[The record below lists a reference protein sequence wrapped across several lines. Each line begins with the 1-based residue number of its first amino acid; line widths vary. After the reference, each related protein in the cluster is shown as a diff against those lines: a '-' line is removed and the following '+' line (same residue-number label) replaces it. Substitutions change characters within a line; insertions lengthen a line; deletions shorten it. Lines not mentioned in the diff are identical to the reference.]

1 VTSRSARLYDF
12 TNPATHNQV
21 GKRREAMEVMTRTIR
36 ALLLGSAI
44 ALAAVGNAA
53 AETKV
58 IIGEQNWTGAVAI
71 QYVLKA
77 VMEKYLD
84 AEVGSIAA
92 AEQALWEAMDKGD
105 GSVDIVPDMWTEHL
119 PEQMTKYVAK
129 GSRESIILNET
140 PYVGQEGIYVPGY
153 VQDKHN
159 IRKVGDLASPEIAK
173 LFDTDGDGKGEWW
186 PGAVGWE
193 ATNHSEVRAKS
204 YGFAPYFTS
213 TTVEQPVFLTQLD
226 AAMTKQEPIV
236 FYYWEPEW
244 IFAVYDLRKLEEPAF
259 DGKSDGCYKF
269 FQPQVDPNWLEN
281 SSITCDQPP
290 THVYIA
296 HSRELANRAPGI
308 GQFLRQIRLEANTV
322 NEWIL
327 AIDREK
333 KDPQQVAS
341 DWIEAN
347 KEIVEG
353 QWLKDVPLTN

>member
-1 VTSRSARLYDF
+1 
-12 TNPATHNQV
+12 
-21 GKRREAMEVMTRTIR
+21 MTRTIR

-44 ALAAVGNAA
+44 ALAAVSGAA

-71 QYVLKA
+71 QNILEA

-92 AEQALWEAMDKGD
+92 AEQVIWEAMDKGD
-105 GSVDIVPDMWTEHL
+105 GSVDILPDAWTEHL
-119 PEQMTKYVAK
+119 PEQMNKYVVK

-140 PYVGQEGIYVPGY
+140 PYLGQEGIYVPGF

-159 IRKVGDLASPEIAK
+159 IRKVGDLANPEIAK

-204 YGFAPYFTS
+204 YGFAPHFTS
-213 TTVEQPVFLTQLD
+213 TTVEQPVFLAQLD
-226 AAMTKQEPIV
+226 AAMTQEKPIL
-236 FYYWEPEW
+236 FYYWSPEW
-244 IFAVYDLRKLEEPAF
+244 IFAVYDLRKLEEPPF
-259 DGKSDGCYKF
+259 DGFATDDYKGAANYKPDGCYKF
-269 FQPQVDPNWLEN
+269 YQPQVDPNWLEN
-281 SSITCDQPP
+281 SSITCDQPA

-296 HSRELANRAPGI
+296 HTRELANRAPGI
-308 GQFLRQIRLEANTV
+308 GQFLRQIRLDDKTV

-327 AIDREK
+327 AIDRDK
-333 KDPQQVAS
+333 KDAQQVAS
-341 DWIEAN
+341 DWIETN

>member
-1 VTSRSARLYDF
+1 MKGIIRS
-12 TNPATHNQV
+12 
-21 GKRREAMEVMTRTIR
+21 
-36 ALLLGSAI
+36 LLLGSAI
-44 ALAAVGNAA
+44 SFAAIAG
-53 AETKV
+53 AEAKTQV
-58 IIGEQNWTGAVAI
+58 VIGEQTWTGATAI
-71 QYVLKA
+71 QYVLKS

-92 AEQALWEAMDKGD
+92 TEQAIWEAMDRGD
-105 GSVDIVPDMWTEHL
+105 GSVDILPDAWTEHL
-119 PEQMTKYVAK
+119 PEQLNKYVVK

-140 PYVGQEGIYVPGY
+140 PYLGTEGIYVPGY

-159 IRKVGDLASPEIAK
+159 IRKVSDLANPEVAK
-173 LFDTDGDGKGEWW
+173 LFDTDGDGRGEWW

-213 TTVEQPVFLTQLD
+213 TLVEQPVFLTQLD
-226 AAMTKQEPIV
+226 AAITKQEPIV

-244 IFAVYDLRKLEEPAF
+244 IFAVYDLRKLEEPPF
-259 DGKSDGCYKF
+259 DGYATDDYKGTASYKPDGCYTF
-269 FQPQVDPNWLEN
+269 YQPQVDPNWLEN

-296 HSRELANRAPGI
+296 HTRALAERAPNI
-308 GQFLRQIRLEANTV
+308 GQFLRQIHLESSTV
-322 NEWIL
+322 NQWIL

-333 KDPQQVAS
+333 KDPQQVAD

-353 QWLKDVPLTN
+353 QWLKGVPLTN